1 MPHRLAPLSLALI
14 LALPPTRA
22 TADDFAV
29 LSRNQVVELAL
40 SQNPVVVDSR
50 LEWEREKAA
59 RGGVAGILAD
69 NPTLSA
75 EAGRRRDPGFPNPQA
90 SVGARLDQPLDVF
103 GQAGTRRQAADD
115 RVAFAK
121 ARFDLARAEIAARA
135 LALFVAAQVSES
147 FLALR
152 VEQVALAQSSAEALR
167 TRVRLGASSDIDL
180 RLAEAE
186 LERALAAV
194 SEAEWQAGLARL
206 DLREWL
212 NLPATAGAKPGDPL
226 VLPPPPPVTDNLDES
241 VLRKNLAVA
250 AVEKRRLAI
259 DSELD
264 RLKRERLPRIALGV
278 IAERPNKGETYLG
291 LGLTFSPA
299 LWRRNQGPIAE
310 AKVEQTR
317 SDMERATTL
326 ASLERRLMEAGRV
339 HALRLRELS
348 AIDRAIAHEEAAAEL
363 SRVGFEAGKF
373 DFLRVLFAR
382 RSVSESKQA
391 RLLRWAELWMN
402 VIEMNRLLGKSP

>member
-1 MPHRLAPLSLALI
+1 MHPRYITLALALTLI
-14 LALPPTRA
+14 LFPTLA
-22 TADDFAV
+22 TAEDFAT
-29 LSRNQVVELAL
+29 LSRQQVVELAL
-40 SQNPVVVDSR
+40 AQNPVVVESR

-59 RGGVAGILAD
+59 RRGVAGILAD

-75 EAGRRRDPGFPNPQA
+75 EAGRRRDPGFSNLQG
-90 SVGARLDQPLDVF
+90 SVAARLDQPLDVF
-103 GQAGTRRQAADD
+103 GQADTRRQAADD
-115 RVAFAK
+115 RVAWAK
-121 ARFDLARAEIAARA
+121 ARWDLARAEIAARA
-135 LALFVAAQVSES
+135 EALFVAAQVSEAL
-147 FLALR
+147 LALR
-152 VEQVALAQSSAEALR
+152 GEQVALARSSAEALR

-186 LERALAAV
+186 LERAQAAV
-194 SEAEWQAGLARL
+194 SEAEWQTGQARL

-212 NLPATAGAKPGDPL
+212 NLPTTAGARPNASL
-226 VLPPPPPVTDNLDES
+226 ALPPPPPATDCLDES
-241 VLRKNLAVA
+241 VLKKNLAVA

-278 IAERPNKGETYLG
+278 IAERPSEGENYLG

-317 SDMERATTL
+317 ADVERATTL
-326 ASLERRLMEAGRV
+326 ASLERRLGEAGRV

-402 VIEMNRLLGKSP
+402 VIEMNRLLGKRP